1 MHRSHREQ
9 AARLLDSLALDG
21 ALFALPASVT
31 WLTGYAAP
39 VQVGP
44 SVFAGGPP
52 LLWFAHG
59 RWTLIVFAWQ
69 APPAAD
75 YAADGDITVLPYPG
89 YRTDGPLAGGTA
101 YLEALESALAQ
112 APSAAHVGI
121 ERAAV
126 PEGVAD
132 RLRSRFGHAP
142 APLDDL
148 LRPLRLIKSPEELAK
163 MRANFALGEHGFAAA
178 RRAVV
183 AGATEIDVW
192 TAAKSAVEKAAGG
205 RVAMGNDC
213 IVGTRQAN
221 DGGWPGA
228 LPIRSQDSVIV
239 DLSVIVNGYWSD
251 GCITCVAGE
260 PTAAQR
266 TLHKL
271 VSEALEIGRGLLRP
285 GAVAGD
291 IDRAMRRH
299 IEQASYTPYWHHGG
313 HGIGVVGH
321 ESPRILQYNAE
332 TLQANMVIMLEP
344 GIYLPGET
352 GVRLEDGYLITV
364 DGYEQ
369 LTHHDKSLAS

>member
-52 LLWFAHG
+52 LLWFARG

-69 APPAAD
+69 APAAAD
-75 YAADGDITVLPYPG
+75 YAADDDITVLPYPG
-89 YRTDGPLAGGTA
+89 YRTDGPLAGGAA
-101 YLEALESALAQ
+101 YLEALEGALAQ
-112 APSAAHVGI
+112 TPSAARVGI
-121 ERAAV
+121 ERAVV

-148 LRPLRLIKSPEELAK
+148 LRPLRLIKSAEELAR

-192 TAAKSAVEKAAGG
+192 TAAKSAVEIAAGG

-228 LPIRSQDSVIV
+228 LPIRHQDSVIV

-260 PTAAQR
+260 PTAMQR
-266 TLHKL
+266 TLHKI
-271 VSEALEIGRGLLRP
+271 VSEALEIGRKHAPARRCGRGYRP
-285 GAVAGD
+285 GHAPSYRAGGLHALLAPRRPRHRCG
-291 IDRAMRRH
+291 RA
-299 IEQASYTPYWHHGG
+299 
-313 HGIGVVGH
+313 
-321 ESPRILQYNAE
+321 
-332 TLQANMVIMLEP
+332 
-344 GIYLPGET
+344 
-352 GVRLEDGYLITV
+352 
-364 DGYEQ
+364 
-369 LTHHDKSLAS
+369 